1 MGCSL
6 SPIIAEKLVQH
17 IFELAKNSS
26 FRKPR
31 ILKWFVD
38 DSFLIIKKDDLENF
52 FMLLNSLDSQLKDIK
67 FTKEIENTEGCL
79 SFLDLNIKR
88 IGHCLETS
96 IYRKP
101 THSNRYL
108 NFNSYHSLENKKSV
122 IRTLINRA
130 FTHISNPEILNIELE
145 FITNI
150 LKNNNYPNNIIKS
163 VEKQTHKKYENSN
176 NKEEK
181 VDLDYSK
188 IISIP
193 YIRGTSEKIRNLMSS
208 YDYKI
213 VYKKGTNINNLL
225 RENSSKSIFE
235 RNNVVYNLNCG
246 DFNRVYT
253 GETKR
258 KLETRIKEHK
268 NAITKPYMTS
278 HVVDHARET
287 KQH

>member
-1 MGCSL
+1 LGFCMNSTIVTFNNKFYRQIRGAAMGCSL

-17 IFELAKNSS
+17 IFELAKNIS

-38 DSFLIIKKDDLENF
+38 DSFLIIKKEDLEHF
-52 FMLLNSLDSQLKDIK
+52 FLILNNLDSKLKDIK
-67 FTKEIENTEGCL
+67 FTKEIENSEGCL

-88 IGHCLETS
+88 IGLYLETS
-96 IYRKP
+96 VYRKP

-163 VEKQTHKKYENSN
+163 IEKQIHKKYNNSN
-176 NKEEK
+176 NKDEK

-193 YIRGTSEKIRNLMSS
+193 YIRGTSEKNP
-208 YDYKI
+208 
-213 VYKKGTNINNLL
+213 
-225 RENSSKSIFE
+225 KSD
-235 RNNVVYNLNCG
+235 V
-246 DFNRVYT
+246 
-253 GETKR
+253 
-258 KLETRIKEHK
+258 
-268 NAITKPYMTS
+268 
-278 HVVDHARET
+278 
-287 KQH
+287 